1 MTGNSPPGGFRTIA
15 AFVLGAALL
24 GFAGGWAWQATGA
37 GRGATEAIVRDY
49 ILDHPEVLPE
59 AMQRLQEREIAHRIA
74 PLRAAL
80 EAPYPGAV
88 LGNPQGSVVLVEF
101 ADYACPFCRQ
111 SVEDVEA
118 LIAANKDLKVVL
130 REDPVLSEES
140 ADAARMALAAA
151 DQGRFA
157 AFHKA
162 MYAQD
167 GVSAQTIAAAAR
179 QAGVDLAKAQAA
191 IAAGKYDSE
200 LENNRLLA
208 ATIGFSGTPA
218 WVAGNQGFAGAVGK
232 DTLNAAIAQARGEAR
247 GEAQDNARTGDGKT
261 S

>member
-1 MTGNSPPGGFRTIA
+1 MTGNSPPGGFRAIA
-15 AFVLGAALL
+15 TFVLAAALL

-59 AMQRLQEREIAHRIA
+59 AMQRLQEREVANRIA

-80 EAPYPGAV
+80 ETPYPGAV
-88 LGNPQGSVVLVEF
+88 LGNPRGSVVLVEF

-111 SVEDVEA
+111 SVGDVEA
-118 LIAANKDLKVVL
+118 LIAANEDLKVVL
-130 REDPVLSEES
+130 REDPVLSPES

-151 DQGRFA
+151 EQGRFA
-157 AFHKA
+157 RFHKA
-162 MYAQD
+162 MYAKD

-179 QAGVDLAKAQAA
+179 EAGVDLAKAQVA
-191 IAAGKYDSE
+191 IAAGKFESE
-200 LENNRLLA
+200 LENNRRLA
-208 ATIGFSGTPA
+208 ATIGFSGTPS
-218 WVAGNQGFAGAVGK
+218 WVVGNQGFAGAVGK
-232 DTLNAAIAQARGEAR
+232 DALDDAIARAREEAR
-247 GEAQDNARTGDGKT
+247 GNARAGDGKT